1 MDKVYKLTIV
11 DNTIRGY
18 YDYTVYELKR
28 KHWWSINKTWNVV
41 EGHTLGKNYM
51 CPEIHKKLKTIDDLF
66 NESLES
72 VKRRY
77 TFNEI
82 HNTIIT

>member
-11 DNTIRGY
+11 DNTIGNY

-28 KHWWSINKTWNVV
+28 KHWWSINKTWIFV

-51 CPEIHKKLKTIDDLF
+51 CPEIHRKLKTIEDLF

-72 VKRRY
+72 VERRY